1 MSNCEGFKNLKQTL
15 NNSDELSDIKSNPV
29 VRATILSVV
38 KSIPILGEL
47 IDSSMDIYLTSFQEN
62 KRNEL
67 IEMILSDVNITSD
80 MVNDV
85 EFILNFAKTLEAV
98 NRLSSNDKIKFFA
111 NLIRN
116 GYFTSDKI
124 ENDLFEEYL
133 RLLSILSY
141 REIEYLYFLY
151 KYQKENFG
159 RKSVCGDYT
168 DNFGVA
174 FSETFN
180 CDKYDYIDIYDK
192 LAATGCVQKFYVG
205 YASQIKKVNDGYYQ
219 DYEMS
224 DIEVDVD
231 YFYINDGFA
240 KFVLLISDNV

>member
-1 MSNCEGFKNLKQTL
+1 MPNCEKIENIKQKL
-15 NNSDELSDIKSNPV
+15 NNTEELADIKNNPV
-29 VRATILSVV
+29 VKATILSVV
-38 KSIPILGEL
+38 KSIPIIGEL
-47 IDSSMDIYLTSFQEN
+47 IDSSMDMCLTSFQQN
-62 KRNEL
+62 KRKEL
-67 IEMILSDVNITSD
+67 IEMVLSDANITFD

-85 EFILNFAKTLEAV
+85 EFIMNFAKTLEAV
-98 NRLSSNDKIKFFA
+98 NRLSSNDKIKYFA
-111 NLIRN
+111 NLIKN
-116 GYFTSDKI
+116 GYFTSNKI
-124 ENDLFEEYL
+124 ENDLFEECL
-133 RLLSILSY
+133 RLLSVLSY

-174 FSETFN
+174 FSETFD

-192 LAATGCVQKFYVG
+192 LSATGCVQKFYVG